1 MDAALAAGAGLVGG
15 LVLTPIVR
23 TVALRLDIVDRP
35 GELKPQRAPVAYL
48 GGVAVLLAA
57 GVGPLLS
64 SRPLAL
70 VPMTGALALG
80 LADDIRPLTVH
91 LRIAVEIAIA
101 LAAALIVPGPLLSQL
116 ATAALVLGLL
126 NAVNL
131 LDGQDGLGAGVGAV
145 IALGFATLG
154 GNATPIGLALSGA
167 LVGFLALN
175 RPPARIYLGDAGAYL
190 VGTTLALLPA
200 LSRHAPTNWS
210 IWWAV
215 PLLVAMP
222 VIDTTVAIVR
232 RLRMHQSL
240 LSGDR
245 SHVYDQFVDRG
256 LSIGAST
263 LVCVAVQL
271 LVTTVGLAAAHAD
284 PLVSLEITV
293 GMTLVVGVIAWRAG
307 LLAITDGRKPT
318 AADD

>member
-1 MDAALAAGAGLVGG
+1 MDAVLAASVGLVGG
-15 LVLTPIVR
+15 FVLTPIVR
-23 TVALRLDIVDRP
+23 SVALALDIVDRP

-48 GGVAVLLAA
+48 GGIAVLLAA

-64 SRPLAL
+64 TRPLTL
-70 VPMTGALALG
+70 IPMTGALALG
-80 LADDIRPLTVH
+80 LADDIRPLAVR
-91 LRIAVEIAIA
+91 LRIVVEVAVAI
-101 LAAALIVPGPLLSQL
+101 AAALIVSGPLLAQL

-131 LDGQDGLGAGVGAV
+131 LDGQDGLCAGVGAV
-145 IALGFATLG
+145 ISLGFATLG
-154 GNATPIGLALSGA
+154 GDATPIGLALGGS
-167 LVGFLALN
+167 LIGFLALN

-190 VGTTLALLPA
+190 IGTTLALLPA
-200 LSRHAPTNWS
+200 LSRDAPTTWS

-222 VIDTTVAIVR
+222 VIDTAVAIVR
-232 RLRMHQSL
+232 RLRMHQPL

-263 LVCVAVQL
+263 IVCVSVQVL
-271 LVTTVGLAAAHAD
+271 ATAAGLAAARAV
-284 PLVSLEITV
+284 PAVSLATTV
-293 GMTLVVGVIAWRAG
+293 VVTLVLGVVAWRAG
-307 LLAITDGRKPT
+307 LLRLTDEPGKPT
-318 AADD
+318 SGG